1 MSLQINAHR
10 GLKMRYKELEK
21 TRRWLRLNR
30 LKELRE
36 EKRLSQKEMA
46 IAEKTRRL
54 YDGKNEI

>member
-1 MSLQINAHR
+1 MLTE
-10 GLKMRYKELEK
+10 GLKCVIKNLK
-21 TRRWLRLNR
+21 NQGGWLRLNR
-30 LKELRE
+30 LKELKE